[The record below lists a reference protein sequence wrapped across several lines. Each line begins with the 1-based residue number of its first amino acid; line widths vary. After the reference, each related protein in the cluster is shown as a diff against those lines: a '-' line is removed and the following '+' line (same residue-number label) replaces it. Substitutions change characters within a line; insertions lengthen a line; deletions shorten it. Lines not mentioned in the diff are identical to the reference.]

1 MPTLSMLRPGATHEQ
16 ATLFAAAMHKME
28 GWEGNEDKI
37 LLSRH
42 EHNGVCLVI
51 GLIAELI
58 QEGQWDIESLRMSEP
73 GS

>member
-1 MPTLSMLRPGATHEQ
+1 MPALSMLRPSGTHEQ
-16 ATLFAAAMHKME
+16 AALLAAAMRKME

-37 LLSRH
+37 LLSSR

-58 QEGQWDIESLRMSEP
+58 QEGQWDIESLRMAEP